1 MTDRLIALIRTV
13 VTGWWA
19 SVAAWLVGLGIPE
32 AAAEW
37 VNDALDVVILPAVL
51 AVVYAAI
58 RWAEPRIPDWLR
70 WVLAGSTHT
79 PTYRAADKQRT
90 TLTGDSDA

>member
-32 AAAEW
+32 AATEW

-58 RWAEPRIPDWLR
+58 RWAEPRIPVWLR
-70 WVLAGSTHT
+70 RALAGSTRT
-79 PTYRAADKQRT
+79 PSYEPKPRT
-90 TLTGDSDA
+90 TLTGNQ